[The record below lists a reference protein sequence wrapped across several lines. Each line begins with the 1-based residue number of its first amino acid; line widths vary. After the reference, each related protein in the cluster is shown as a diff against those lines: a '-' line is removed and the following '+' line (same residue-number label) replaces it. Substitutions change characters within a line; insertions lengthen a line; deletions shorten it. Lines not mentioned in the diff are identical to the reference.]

1 MKKLPPS
8 ALKFMFPLVLS
19 MMMSGII
26 SLVNMLRIIG
36 FHDGLMVRWLMA
48 WALSWMIAFPT
59 VFVIMPIARK
69 IVGLF
74 VQMPADT
81 KG

>member
-36 FHDGLMVRWLMA
+36 FHDGLMVRWLA
-48 WALSWMIAFPT
+48 WALSWVIAFPT

-74 VQMPADT
+74 VQMPANT